1 MRLLGLTFMLFIAFS
16 TGCCTS
22 SAATSVKGTGVDYI
36 MRPVTLKPFT
46 DNHDWMLVR
55 DLTYTIGNTNLSITV
70 PEGFVTDFASIPQA
84 LWSLGLTPHG
94 KYSKAAIIHDYLYWS
109 QTCTKKQADN
119 ILLIAM
125 KESSVGTVD
134 EVTIYEG
141 VNVGGASS
149 WAGNWAERQS
159 NLPRVVPI
167 NYWDFPGDVTW
178 KEYRT
183 SLVIAG
189 VKDPKFAPNS
199 GFCKLGNSSNVPGK
213 R

>member
-1 MRLLGLTFMLFIAFS
+1 MLLAAFS
-16 TGCCTS
+16 TGCSTS

-36 MRPVTLKPFT
+36 MRPPTLKPFT
-46 DNHDWMLVR
+46 DNHDWMLVK

-94 KYSKAAIIHDYLYWS
+94 KYSKAAVIHDYLYWS

-125 KESSVGTVD
+125 KESSVGTID

-141 VNVGGASS
+141 VNAGGVSS

-178 KEYRT
+178 KEYRK
-183 SLVIAG
+183 SLVISG
-189 VKDPKFAPNS
+189 IKDPKFAPDS

-213 R
+213 S